1 LRWLQG
7 SENIATLVKAPLR
20 PFEYMAWAMSVPNG
34 ARYDLTCSGVLDAT
48 ADSTQLE
55 AWSDSLQVAE
65 LTQRSHGAAASEA
78 FAEAIA
84 SRYGVAREQISLTI
98 GASLAITQVLIAL
111 VRAGDHVIVERP
123 TYEALHRTPEIL
135 GARVSRLER
144 KFEDGWAAV
153 PERLAQLLTPRTR
166 AVILS
171 NLHNPSGT
179 AIDASTLLQVA
190 DLAARVGAMVLV
202 DEVYLDYAFAA
213 DSAVKPACLVAR
225 NCISWSSTTKAF
237 GFSAL
242 RAGWI
247 VSADPD
253 AAKAIRSASAYLHV
267 QVPVA
272 SSVLGKRVLE
282 QASALQARAASVA
295 AAGREVVERWLQTES
310 RVEWVP
316 PAAGLTGALR
326 LPTWLPDAPFADH
339 LRQRYDTQIVP
350 GTMFEAPGYLRL
362 SFGLPPEDL
371 ERALANI
378 SAALDDLG

>member
-1 LRWLQG
+1 M
-7 SENIATLVKAPLR
+7 KAPLR
-20 PFEYMAWAMSVPNG
+20 PFEYMAWAMSVPVG
-34 ARYDLTCSGVLDAT
+34 ARYDLTSSGIFDT
-48 ADSTQLE
+48 TEDPTQAE
-55 AWSDSLQVAE
+55 SWSDSLPVAE
-65 LTQRSHGAAASEA
+65 LAQRARAVPAIEA
-78 FAEAIA
+78 FAETVAQ
-84 SRYGVAREQISLTI
+84 RYGVERDRVCITM
-98 GASLAITQVLIAL
+98 GASLAITQIVIAL

-144 KFEDGWAAV
+144 KFEDGWSVV
-153 PERLAQLLTPRTR
+153 PERLAQLLTSRTR

-179 AIDASTLLQVA
+179 AIDASTLAQVA

-202 DEVYLDYAFAA
+202 DEVYLDYGFSSAA
-213 DSAVKPACLVAR
+213 DAAIKPACLVAR

-247 VSADPD
+247 IAADPD

-267 QVPVA
+267 RPPIA
-272 SSVLGKRVLE
+272 SMVIGKRVLE
-282 QASALQARAASVA
+282 QAEALQARAAEIA
-295 AAGREVVERWLQTES
+295 AAGRAVVERWLESES

-316 PAAGLTGALR
+316 PAFGITGALR
-326 LPTWLPDAPFADH
+326 LPTWLSDAQFADH

-350 GTMFEAPGYLRL
+350 GTMFEAAGTLRL
-362 SFGLPPEDL
+362 SFGVPPEDL

>member
-1 LRWLQG
+1 M
-7 SENIATLVKAPLR
+7 T
-20 PFEYMAWAMSVPNG
+20 WAMSVPNG
-34 ARYDLTCSGVLDAT
+34 ARYDLTCSGMTDTTEDAT
-48 ADSTQLE
+48 QQE
-55 AWSDSLQVAE
+55 QWSESLQVTEIA
-65 LTQRSHGAAASEA
+65 QRAQAVDALEA
-78 FAEAIA
+78 FARAVA
-84 SRYGVAREQISLTI
+84 LRYGVERDRVCITI

-144 KFEDGWAAV
+144 KFEDGWSVV

-179 AIDASTLLQVA
+179 AIDAATLLQVA

-202 DEVYLDYAFAA
+202 DEVYLDYGFSSAA
-213 DSAVKPACLVAR
+213 DATIKPACLVAR
-225 NCISWSSTTKAF
+225 NGISWSSTTKAF

-247 VSADPD
+247 IAADPD

-267 QVPVA
+267 RPPVA
-272 SSVLGKRVLE
+272 SAMVGKRVLE
-282 QASALQARAASVA
+282 RADALQARAAAVGS
-295 AAGREVVERWLQTES
+295 AGREIVERWLQSES

-316 PAAGLTGALR
+316 PAFGLTGVLR
-326 LPTWLPDAPFADH
+326 LPTWLPDAQFADH

-350 GTMFEAPGYLRL
+350 GTLFEAPGTLRL

-371 ERALANI
+371 ERALANV